1 VKKLKNVMTPQG
13 GGFFDSNCTCAVKN
27 ISILLIEVIINY
39 VRPITSIYQATSS
52 FDLNSIDDCSC
63 TIAAI
68 CIDAKKRLF
77 TFLFLPRFYVFNVF
91 TARCTLVQSAVLR
104 SHVV

>member
-1 VKKLKNVMTPQG
+1 VSQKIPPPDGFLKFFPNGWQ
-13 GGFFDSNCTCAVKN
+13 FDSNCTCAVKN
-27 ISILLIEVIINY
+27 ISILMIEVIINY

-68 CIDAKKRLF
+68 CIDAKNV
-77 TFLFLPRFYVFNVF
+77 FYVFIPATF
-91 TARCTLVQSAVLR
+91 LR
-104 SHVV
+104 F

>member
-1 VKKLKNVMTPQG
+1 M
-13 GGFFDSNCTCAVKN
+13 
-27 ISILLIEVIINY
+27 IEVIINY

-68 CIDAKKRLF
+68 CIDAKNV
-77 TFLFLPRFYVFNVF
+77 FYVFIPATF
-91 TARCTLVQSAVLR
+91 LR
-104 SHVV
+104 F